1 MVSRGK
7 IKYSRKSR
15 KSASI
20 KLLYRDKTGC
30 GLKNN
35 ADHTDAKAVQVYTDF
50 DQRRQRAIEQN
61 ADDTDASATQ
71 IYTDFNQRP

>member
-1 MVSRGK
+1 MR
-7 IKYSRKSR
+7 IKK
-15 KSASI
+15 
-20 KLLYRDKTGC
+20 
-30 GLKNN
+30 N
-35 ADHTDAKAVQVYTDF
+35 ADHTDAKAVRIYTDF